1 MNKNELKD
9 VLKQHG
15 LWLRCFGSEGR
26 QANLQG
32 ANLQGANLR
41 GADLR
46 CADLRGANLRRAD
59 LRRADLQDADL
70 RGADLQDAD
79 LQGANLQGADLR
91 RANLDYS
98 CLPLWCGSL
107 SAHFDDRQI
116 IQFIYHA
123 TQAGI
128 SSKNTSEDIKAELKR
143 LIPLANKFH
152 RVSECGFI
160 EEA

>member
-1 MNKNELKD
+1 MDKNELKD
-9 VLKQHG
+9 VLKQHD
-15 LWLRCFGSEGR
+15 LWLRSFRLEGR
-26 QANLQG
+26 KAILRCANLQDAILQC
-32 ANLQGANLR
+32 ANLQ
-41 GADLR
+41 D
-46 CADLRGANLRRAD
+46 
-59 LRRADLQDADL
+59 
-70 RGADLQDAD
+70 
-79 LQGANLQGADLR
+79 
-91 RANLDYS
+91 ANLDYS

-123 TQAGI
+123 TRAGI

>member
-15 LWLRCFGSEGR
+15 LWLRSFGSEGR
-26 QANLQG
+26 QA
-32 ANLQGANLR
+32 
-41 GADLR
+41 
-46 CADLRGANLRRAD
+46 DLRGAD

-70 RGADLQDAD
+70 RGA
-79 LQGANLQGADLR
+79 
-91 RANLDYS
+91 
-98 CLPLWCGSL
+98 
-107 SAHFDDRQI
+107 HFDDRQI
-116 IQFIYHA
+116 IQFAYHV
-123 TQAGI
+123 TRAGL
-128 SSKNTSEDIKAELKR
+128 SSENTSEDIKAELKR